1 MPRFPG
7 TLRILDAFELSSA
20 SLNREF
26 LLNAQNPLTGGL
38 GKNNSDN
45 PDPHH
50 TYLGLA
56 GLSFMQMDDLREV
69 HAPLNISSRA
79 HSALKSIHATW
90 EM

>member
-1 MPRFPG
+1 MFQFSG
-7 TLRILDAFELSSA
+7 TLRILDAFDFSST

-26 LLNAQNPLTGGL
+26 LLNAQSPITGGL
-38 GKNNSDN
+38 GKYDSGS

-56 GLSFMQMDDLREV
+56 GLSFMQTDGLRQV
-69 HAPLNISSRA
+69 HAPLNISERA
-79 HSALKSIHATW
+79 HSALKKIHATW